1 MKKYTEEDIHAVGW
15 TPYVLIYF
23 LDILNRA
30 ETSDA
35 LDETRSD
42 LESLIGTKYDN
53 RVKKA
58 DK

>member
-15 TPYVLIYF
+15 TPHVISYF
-23 LDILNRA
+23 LELLNGD
-30 ETSDA
+30 ET
-35 LDETRSD
+35 LVETRSNLD
-42 LESLIGTKYDN
+42 SLINSKYDN